1 MMASNSSSPQRLRN
15 GFLHIT
21 VIRPTPYEG
30 SHHEWSNGNQL
41 LIRDC
46 QSFTESAAV
55 VEHLQQHLAGFD
67 GIDGVRQTG
76 AQVDDAAGRKL
87 DFTAFAADAQ
97 LAFQHLDDHGHGR
110 GVLAQCLVPV
120 EAEQHGAQAVLA
132 QHRTGDSGLLL
143 NIDQRG
149 QVFDESKMRLGRNG
163 MAFGVVGVVLA
174 GAVLGLTRFSGRDFA
189 MLAVALLLRARLR
202 GRALGVLVL
211 AGAVVF
217 AVGGSRLGCRGG
229 FPTLLALAM
238 LLVASCLA
246 CGLLLVLIGHDVLL
260 FVART
265 SHTRHRFYLF
275 PIIRPSWAG
284 TPLLRFGLAHLIFDG
299 FVQVVRLQAE
309 FVNRVGAAGAQ

>member
-30 SHHEWSNGNQL
+30 SHYEWSNGNQL

-110 GVLAQCLVPV
+110 GVLAQCLVLV
-120 EAEQHGAQAVLA
+120 EAEQHGAQTVLA

-163 MAFGVVGVVLA
+163 VAFGVVGVVLA

-202 GRALGVLVL
+202 GRDLGVLVL

-217 AVGGSRLGCRGG
+217 AG
-229 FPTLLALAM
+229 
-238 LLVASCLA
+238 
-246 CGLLLVLIGHDVLL
+246 
-260 FVART
+260 
-265 SHTRHRFYLF
+265 
-275 PIIRPSWAG
+275 
-284 TPLLRFGLAHLIFDG
+284 
-299 FVQVVRLQAE
+299 
-309 FVNRVGAAGAQ
+309 